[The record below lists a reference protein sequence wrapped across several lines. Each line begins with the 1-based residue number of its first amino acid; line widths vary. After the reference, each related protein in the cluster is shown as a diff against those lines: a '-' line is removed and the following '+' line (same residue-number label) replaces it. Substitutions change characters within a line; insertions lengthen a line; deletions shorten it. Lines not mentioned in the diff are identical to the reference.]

1 MYRVVKSDTYFHF
14 VGNLV
19 NFIVIGIFI
28 NKNTYIIPTE
38 AYVTY
43 RSVKDTDNV
52 SRHFFLLMY
61 TRKPQRAPAGGY
73 ISTVS
78 CHSNFDP
85 TPQKMVEGR
94 RVGLSLLGLC
104 EYFYL

>member
-1 MYRVVKSDTYFHF
+1 MSLQQ
-14 VGNLV
+14 NLANLI

-52 SRHFFLLMY
+52 SHHFF
-61 TRKPQRAPAGGY
+61 TESTHVNPRGGGW
-73 ISTVS
+73 
-78 CHSNFDP
+78 DG
-85 TPQKMVEGR
+85 GR
-94 RVGLSLLGLC
+94 GEQGGTLPVGIM
-104 EYFYL
+104 

>member
-1 MYRVVKSDTYFHF
+1 MTYTLILLHMSFDYD
-14 VGNLV
+14 LV

-52 SRHFFLLMY
+52 SRHFFY
-61 TRKPQRAPAGGY
+61 
-73 ISTVS
+73 
-78 CHSNFDP
+78 
-85 TPQKMVEGR
+85 
-94 RVGLSLLGLC
+94 
-104 EYFYL
+104 

>member
-1 MYRVVKSDTYFHF
+1 MTK
-14 VGNLV
+14 LV

-52 SRHFFLLMY
+52 SRHFFY
-61 TRKPQRAPAGGY
+61 
-73 ISTVS
+73 
-78 CHSNFDP
+78 
-85 TPQKMVEGR
+85 
-94 RVGLSLLGLC
+94 
-104 EYFYL
+104 

>member
-1 MYRVVKSDTYFHF
+1 MHQRTDANLYPPK
-14 VGNLV
+14 LV

-52 SRHFFLLMY
+52 SRHFFFTESTHVNPSGHLLEV
-61 TRKPQRAPAGGY
+61 
-73 ISTVS
+73 IS
-78 CHSNFDP
+78 P
-85 TPQKMVEGR
+85 
-94 RVGLSLLGLC
+94 L
-104 EYFYL
+104 

>member
-1 MYRVVKSDTYFHF
+1 MGTVKTYGLNHHIK
-14 VGNLV
+14 LV

-52 SRHFFLLMY
+52 SRHFFLLKVH
-61 TRKPQRAPAGGY
+61 T
-73 ISTVS
+73 
-78 CHSNFDP
+78 
-85 TPQKMVEGR
+85 
-94 RVGLSLLGLC
+94 
-104 EYFYL
+104 

>member
-1 MYRVVKSDTYFHF
+1 MC
-14 VGNLV
+14 LA
-19 NFIVIGIFI
+19 IF
-28 NKNTYIIPTE
+28 
-38 AYVTY
+38 
-43 RSVKDTDNV
+43 S
-52 SRHFFLLMY
+52 LLMY

-73 ISTVS
+73 IATVS

-104 EYFYL
+104 KYFYL

>member
-1 MYRVVKSDTYFHF
+1 MPPTF
-14 VGNLV
+14 VDIEKKRELV

-52 SRHFFLLMY
+52 SRHFFL
-61 TRKPQRAPAGGY
+61 
-73 ISTVS
+73 S
-78 CHSNFDP
+78 
-85 TPQKMVEGR
+85 
-94 RVGLSLLGLC
+94 
-104 EYFYL
+104 

>member
-1 MYRVVKSDTYFHF
+1 MLNIIFLLKCMNFEGYFQGHDIYRKKVAKEVFHF
-14 VGNLV
+14 FQQKGQNQPNLV

-52 SRHFFLLMY
+52 SRHFFY
-61 TRKPQRAPAGGY
+61 
-73 ISTVS
+73 
-78 CHSNFDP
+78 
-85 TPQKMVEGR
+85 
-94 RVGLSLLGLC
+94 
-104 EYFYL
+104 